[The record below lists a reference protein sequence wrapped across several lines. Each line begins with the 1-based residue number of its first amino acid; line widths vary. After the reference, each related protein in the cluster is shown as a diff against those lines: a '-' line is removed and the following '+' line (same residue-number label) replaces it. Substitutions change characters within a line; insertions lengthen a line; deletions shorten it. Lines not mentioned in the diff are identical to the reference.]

1 MEETKGRQ
9 IAMDEL
15 EPPKPAAAPKEKKGR
30 RTLYFHPEL
39 STVIASAE
47 VTAKYFGVTAQTLSN
62 WVKAG
67 CPRFE
72 YGYYDL
78 KAVTEYRQ
86 RVTGQ
91 GGGPIQDDPKSLEEM
106 SPQQLKVYYDQKLKA
121 AQAEAAETRNE
132 ILSGKLLERDEVV
145 RGLRDFAVILKRSL
159 QGLGKKLSREASATL
174 GPTESRRFGRLMA
187 DTIDEALEQLAL
199 EGVYRYG
206 EDEEG

>member
-1 MEETKGRQ
+1 MEETRGRQ

-39 STVIASAE
+39 GTVIASAE
-47 VTAKYFGVTAQTLSN
+47 IAAKYFGVTAQTLSN

-86 RVTGQ
+86 RITGQ
-91 GGGPIQDDPKSLEEM
+91 SGGPIQDDPKSLEEM
-106 SPQQLKVYYDQKLKA
+106 SPQQLKVYYDQRLKA
-121 AQAEAAETRNE
+121 AQAEAAEIRNQL
-132 ILSGKLLERDEVV
+132 LSGGLLKREEVV
-145 RGLRDFAVILKRSL
+145 RQLRDFAVVLKRSL
-159 QGLGKKLSREASATL
+159 QGLGKKLSQEAAVTL
-174 GPTESRRFGRLMA
+174 GPTESRRFGRLMG

-199 EGVYRYG
+199 EGIYRYG
-206 EDEEG
+206 EDE

>member
-1 MEETKGRQ
+1 MEEIKGKQ
-9 IAMDEL
+9 LGMDEL
-15 EPPKPAAAPKEKKGR
+15 APPKPAAPEKKGR

-39 STVIASAE
+39 ATVIASAE
-47 VTAKYFGVTAQTLSN
+47 VAAKYFGVTAQTLSN

-91 GGGPIQDDPKSLEEM
+91 SGGPSPEDPRSLEEM
-106 SPQQLKVYYDQKLKA
+106 SPQQLKVFYDQKLKA
-121 AQAEAAETRNE
+121 AQAEAAETRNQ
-132 ILSGKLLERDEVV
+132 ILSGKLLEREEVV

-159 QGLGKKLSREASATL
+159 QGLGKKLSREASSAL
-174 GPTESRRFGRLMA
+174 GPTEARRFGRLVT

-206 EDEEG
+206 DEDE

>member
-1 MEETKGRQ
+1 M
-9 IAMDEL
+9 
-15 EPPKPAAAPKEKKGR
+15 
-30 RTLYFHPEL
+30 
-39 STVIASAE
+39 
-47 VTAKYFGVTAQTLSN
+47 TAQTLSN

-91 GGGPIQDDPKSLEEM
+91 GGGPAQEDPKSLEEM
-106 SPQQLKVYYDQKLKA
+106 SPQQLKVYYEQKLKA
-121 AQAEAAETRNE
+121 AQAEAAETRNQL
-132 ILSGKLLERDEVV
+132 LSGRLLEREEVV
-145 RGLRDFAVILKRSL
+145 RGLREFGVILKRSL
-159 QGLGKKLSREASATL
+159 QGLGKKLSREASALL

-206 EDEEG
+206 EDEDG